1 VTLNEKRTCY
11 GSTQKNK
18 EPRLGA
24 LAEQKK
30 KSSSMLVPGRSR
42 EKNTGSSRRP
52 MSELQECIYLSRHES
67 VKIQQYVGIKFGK
80 DIANKIKHSKMETA
94 VTHSEGTVFGLKE
107 KMKS

>member
-1 VTLNEKRTCY
+1 MKREPVTVPLKRIR
-11 GSTQKNK
+11 S
-18 EPRLGA
+18 LGW
-24 LAEQKK
+24 EHWPSKRK

-94 VTHSEGTVFGLKE
+94 VTHSEGTAFGLKE
-107 KMKS
+107 EMES